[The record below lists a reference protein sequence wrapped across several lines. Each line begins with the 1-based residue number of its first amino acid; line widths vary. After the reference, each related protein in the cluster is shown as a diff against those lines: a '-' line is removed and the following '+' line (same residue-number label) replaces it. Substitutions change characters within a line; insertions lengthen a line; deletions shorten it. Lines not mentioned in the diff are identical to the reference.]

1 MYGGVGGCGT
11 MRVHAS
17 PSLNKRG
24 AEAAASGQEVT
35 VRPGQSPVKQPLAV
49 ASPSPGAGP
58 AGGASTV
65 QDTDDRIPKDSIYGT
80 IRMKR
85 RQESQAAQ
93 AVQQGV
99 HQVGK
104 IFESYRKNISIT
116 NQKYCQEAEQDVDS
130 LPPPPAD
137 DGYDEGRSLAPRPAP
152 RKGGHNQDVLVRLEL
167 LLERSASNSISW
179 KCRQPNF
186 SNISKTPKNLEFNI
200 AVTIS

>member
-1 MYGGVGGCGT
+1 MICDDCNVAGKMYGGVGSCGT

-24 AEAAASGQEVT
+24 AEAAAGGEVT

-58 AGGASTV
+58 VGGASTV

-104 IFESYRKNISIT
+104 IFGAHRKNISIT
-116 NQKYCQEAEQDVDS
+116 TKKYLQEAEQDVDS

-152 RKGGHNQDVLVRLEL
+152 RKGGHNQDVLVRN
-167 LLERSASNSISW
+167 RVS
-179 KCRQPNF
+179 C
-186 SNISKTPKNLEFNI
+186 
-200 AVTIS
+200 